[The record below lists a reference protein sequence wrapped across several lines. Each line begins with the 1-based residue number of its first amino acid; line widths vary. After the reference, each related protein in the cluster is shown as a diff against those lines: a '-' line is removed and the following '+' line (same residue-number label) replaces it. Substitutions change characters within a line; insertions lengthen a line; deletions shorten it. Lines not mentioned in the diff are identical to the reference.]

1 MFITQITVI
10 FEGPAADAGVSVA
23 DLNETLKRL
32 QTAIRMMALHL
43 AGMEMHGRPPEWLSQ
58 QTSLRL
64 MTVFPGSF
72 GASLALSPPPPDV
85 RGAGV
90 VNYGAKALDAI
101 LESDGS
107 AVSLLPDE
115 VARSI
120 NDIGRSLSSDVWRVT
135 LSDPAGRR
143 RVAIN
148 RTRHTSRRPRP
159 KSPNPPMTA
168 AMEALL
174 YGRLLEI
181 NWQNGTAQLH
191 RYGEPIVPLQFESGL
206 NETMRQLATRY
217 VAVRGEGRITTQDK
231 WVDVAIREIVA
242 EPSEID
248 AFYARSPRA
257 FDPQQAAGFYQD
269 DAADPVDI
277 TEFVKDIY
285 EGRDL

>member
-32 QTAIRMMALHL
+32 QTAVRMMALYL
-43 AGMEMHGRPPEWLSQ
+43 AGMEMHGRPPEWLHQ

-85 RGAGV
+85 WGAGV

-120 NDIGRSLSSDVWRVT
+120 NGIGRSLSSDVWQVT
-135 LSDPAGRR
+135 LADPDGRR
-143 RVAIN
+143 QVVIDRA
-148 RTRHTSRRPRP
+148 RRPRRP
-159 KSPNPPMTA
+159 ARVPHNPPMTA
-168 AMEALL
+168 AMEAML

-191 RYGEPIVPLQFESGL
+191 RYGEPVVPLQFEPGL

-217 VAVRGEGRITTQDK
+217 VAVRGEGRITTQGE
-231 WVDVAIREIVA
+231 WVEVAIREIVA

-248 AFYARSPRA
+248 AFYARPPRA
-257 FDPQQAAGFYQD
+257 FDPQQAAGFYRD
-269 DAADPVDI
+269 DADDPVDI
-277 TEFVKDIY
+277 AEFVRGIY

>member
-32 QTAIRMMALHL
+32 QTAVRMMALHL

-85 RGAGV
+85 RDAGV

-107 AVSLLPDE
+107 AGSLLPDE

-120 NDIGRSLSSDVWRVT
+120 NGIGRSLSSDVWQVT
-135 LSDPAGRR
+135 LADPAGRR
-143 RVAIN
+143 QVVIDRA
-148 RTRHTSRRPRP
+148 RRQPRP
-159 KSPNPPMTA
+159 ARVPHNPPMTA

-191 RYGEPIVPLQFESGL
+191 RYGEPVVPLQFEPGL

-217 VAVRGEGRITTQDK
+217 VAVRGEGRITTQDE
-231 WVDVAIREIVA
+231 WIDVAIREIVA

-248 AFYARSPRA
+248 AFYARPPRA

-269 DAADPVDI
+269 DADDPVEI
-277 TEFVKDIY
+277 TEFVRGIY